1 MQLANS
7 LTLPW
12 DLVILML
19 LSCML
24 GVCIA
29 ARHWLHHG
37 VIRPLF
43 LRLFV
48 RLIGFIAGASV
59 LVILYASFVE
69 PQLIT
74 VTRISVPLDTVR
86 PLRIVV
92 ISDLHLG
99 PYKGARYLSRVVN
112 RINALVPDL
121 VLIAGDLVLTEEVTA
136 DVLPELR
143 PLRNLHPSLGTFAI
157 LGNHDH
163 GIYRRAQN
171 QPKPPNHSDLI
182 EHELITDNVT
192 VLRNSSVILRLFDSQ
207 IAIAGV
213 EDAMSGQAD
222 ILKALAD
229 IPDGMPVLLLSHNP
243 DVILDPAATRAQII
257 IAGHTHAG
265 QIRLPWYGPLATL
278 PTHLGRAYDQGLFP
292 VNDGSFLAIT
302 RGIGESG
309 PRMRFFAPPEI
320 LLLET
325 VPLSEG

>member
-12 DLVILML
+12 DIVILIL
-19 LSCML
+19 LSSML
-24 GVCIA
+24 GIMLA
-29 ARHWLHHG
+29 ARHWLRLKKQHSL
-37 VIRPLF
+37 V

-48 RLIGFIAGASV
+48 RLIGVLAGV
-59 LVILYASFVE
+59 GLLTFLYGSLIE

-74 VTRISVPLDTVR
+74 VTRASIPLDTVR
-86 PLRIVV
+86 PLRIAV

-99 PYKGARYLSRVVN
+99 PYKGARYLSRVVD

-136 DVLPELR
+136 DILPALR

-163 GIYRRAQN
+163 GVYRRAQN

-213 EDAMSGQAD
+213 EDAMSGRAD
-222 ILKALAD
+222 IFKALAD
-229 IPDGMPVLLLSHNP
+229 IPDGMPVVLLSHNP
-243 DVILDPAATRAQII
+243 DVILDDAALRAQII

-278 PTHLGRAYDQGLFP
+278 PTQLGRTYDQGLFSLT
-292 VNDGSFLAIT
+292 NDSTLAIT

-309 PRMRFFAPPEI
+309 PRIRLFAPPEI

-325 VPLSEG
+325 VPISER